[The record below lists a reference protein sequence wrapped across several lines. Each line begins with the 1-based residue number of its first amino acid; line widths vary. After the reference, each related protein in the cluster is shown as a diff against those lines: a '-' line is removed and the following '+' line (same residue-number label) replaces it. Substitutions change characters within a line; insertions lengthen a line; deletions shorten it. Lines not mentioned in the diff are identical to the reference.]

1 MGYEKVVV
9 APKIGGFS
17 VNESTKIIDY
27 PLGGI
32 DVDERYFSISDV
44 IRLYVGIE
52 GYKDM
57 LYDCIQE
64 NGTAR
69 TDVECVEAT
78 QKYYA
83 QASEIGDTLF
93 NQWLRTSSEVAM
105 STLARIKSVIISSD
119 KDFNTAH
126 PAGSSLND
134 LFTIYFNDP
143 YALIKNNYRPIEG
156 TYTYLSGDN
165 LGYPFAIFKE
175 TLSSVR
181 FIERPFID
189 HRWDI
194 VLNVGPETSD
204 TYIFYVKV
212 VLEDDSVLE
221 AETSINIQGTSE
233 TI

>member
-17 VNESTKIIDY
+17 VNESTKIIEHS
-27 PLGGI
+27 GGAI
-32 DVDERYFSISDV
+32 DPDGRYFSISDV
-44 IRLYVGIE
+44 IRLCVGIE

-57 LYDCIQE
+57 IDDCVQR
-64 NGTAR
+64 NGNAS
-69 TDVECVEAT
+69 DAECVERT

-93 NQWLRTSSEVAM
+93 NQMLHVSDVTAM

-119 KDFNTAH
+119 KDFNAAH

-156 TYTYLSGDN
+156 TYKYLSGANPD
-165 LGYPFAIFKE
+165 YPFAVFKE

-189 HRWDI
+189 YRWDI